1 LTEKVYNGYTA
12 LVLGILAFL
21 SKPYLVLVNLS
32 GKINLSF
39 RGVVQYE
46 DKK

>member
-12 LVLGILAFL
+12 LVLG
-21 SKPYLVLVNLS
+21 YLVLVNLS